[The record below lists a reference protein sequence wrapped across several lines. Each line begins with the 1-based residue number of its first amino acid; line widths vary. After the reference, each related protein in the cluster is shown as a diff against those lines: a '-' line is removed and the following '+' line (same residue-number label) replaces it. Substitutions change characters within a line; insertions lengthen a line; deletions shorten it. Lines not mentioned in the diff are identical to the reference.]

1 LSDAALKIFAVCLGA
16 LQAVSAVLFLATKQK
31 QSVIANAL
39 QPALVLAAATH
50 ALVRSQTSDDPR
62 AWTTVIAFFAFEV
75 FLLGLSINWIWRGLP
90 RARFFWAYW
99 IANLL
104 PLILLGYLAFI
115 FHVF

>member
-1 LSDAALKIFAVCLGA
+1 MPSF
-16 LQAVSAVLFLATKQK
+16 
-31 QSVIANAL
+31 
-39 QPALVLAAATH
+39 
-50 ALVRSQTSDDPR
+50 DPKPQMIR
-62 AWTTVIAFFAFEV
+62 GRGRRLIAFFAFEV